1 MLDLIEKIGPFVGL
15 AAFLGLAVLAFV
27 IFQQSRDVR
36 RLRDWAGRAPE
47 RAKEAADATSAAA
60 EARGEAA
67 GEPKPSR
74 WTRLRGS
81 VAATVGPRY
90 RSLDRRLPIDGR
102 IVLGVLAAGV
112 VAAGVLTS
120 GFGLVGDGGGGERGS
135 RAERRAAQREARPKV
150 AVLNATQ
157 TSSGVQGVP
166 GLAKKVATEVV
177 KPAGYPVG
185 TQANAP
191 TGFTDT
197 VVMFEPKQE
206 GAAAEFARAI
216 EGKLGSAQTETLA
229 EDVRAASG
237 DAPLVLVIGADDAE
251 F

>member
-15 AAFLGLAVLAFV
+15 AAFIGLAVLAFL
-27 IFQQSRDVR
+27 IFQQSRDIR

-47 RAKEAADATSAAA
+47 RAKEADDATTAAA

-67 GEPKPSR
+67 GEERPSR
-74 WTRLRGS
+74 FQRARSS
-81 VAATVGPRY
+81 VAGAVVPRY
-90 RSLDRRLPIDGR
+90 QAIDRRLPIDGR
-102 IVLGVLAAGV
+102 IVLGVLAAGLI
-112 VAAGVLTS
+112 AAGVLTS
-120 GFGLVGDGGGGERGS
+120 GFGIVGDGGGGEKGS
-135 RAERRAAQREARPKV
+135 RAERRAQERKERPKV

-157 TSSGVQGVP
+157 TSGVQGVP

-185 TQANAP
+185 VQANAP
-191 TGFTDT
+191 SGFAES
-197 VVMFEPKQE
+197 VVMFEPEQE

-216 EGKLGSAQTETLA
+216 EAKLGQTGTEPIA
-229 EDVRAASG
+229 DDIRQASG
-237 DAPLVLVIGADDAE
+237 ESPLVLVIGADDQN

>member
-15 AAFLGLAVLAFV
+15 AAFIGLAVLAFL
-27 IFQQSRDVR
+27 IFQQSRDIR

-47 RAKEAADATSAAA
+47 RAKEADDASTAAA

-67 GEPKPSR
+67 GEERPG
-74 WTRLRGS
+74 RLARARAG
-81 VAATVGPRY
+81 VAGAVVPRY
-90 RSLDRRLPIDGR
+90 QAFDRHLPIDGR
-102 IVLGVLAAGV
+102 IVLGL
-112 VAAGVLTS
+112 VAAAVIAAAVLTS
-120 GFGLVGDGGGGERGS
+120 GFGLIGDGGGGERGS
-135 RAERRAAQREARPKV
+135 RAERRAQERKERPKI

-157 TSSGVQGVP
+157 TSGVQGVP

-185 TQANAP
+185 VQSNAP
-191 TGFTDT
+191 SGLAES
-197 VVMFEPKQE
+197 VVMFEPAEE

-216 EGKLGSAQTETLA
+216 EAKLGETATEPIA
-229 EDVRAASG
+229 DDIRQAAGESRV
-237 DAPLVLVIGADDAE
+237 VLVIGADDQN